1 MNMIKTFLFVILVML
16 FTTNTTFGQ
25 ISCIS
30 GISSKITEI
39 QLKKKL
45 IERRNGIAFYENI
58 RNKLIAQD
66 SLNFI
71 GLCDT
76 VFFLETY
83 DLETGISY
91 GRIWNSRK
99 AISYEYF
106 KDGFTFSDISF
117 FDAET
122 LKLVHT
128 WDVNSIRKYES
139 ENSTMIS
146 PLTIFASRAIL
157 NRGKIDVDC
166 LKFDEFYIR

>member
-1 MNMIKTFLFVILVML
+1 MIKTFLFVILVML
-16 FTTNTTFGQ
+16 FNTNTTVGQ
-25 ISCIS
+25 TSVISQV
-30 GISSKITEI
+30 SSKITER
-39 QLKKKL
+39 QLKKK
-45 IERRNGIAFYENI
+45 IIKRKNGIAFYENI
-58 RNKLIAQD
+58 RNKLTAKD

-106 KDGFTFSDISF
+106 KDGLTFSEMSF
-117 FDAET
+117 FDAKT
-122 LKLVHT
+122 LKLVQT
-128 WDVNSIRKYES
+128 WDINSIRKYES

-157 NRGKIDVDC
+157 NRGKVDVQC
-166 LKFDEFYIR
+166 LKFDEFYIP